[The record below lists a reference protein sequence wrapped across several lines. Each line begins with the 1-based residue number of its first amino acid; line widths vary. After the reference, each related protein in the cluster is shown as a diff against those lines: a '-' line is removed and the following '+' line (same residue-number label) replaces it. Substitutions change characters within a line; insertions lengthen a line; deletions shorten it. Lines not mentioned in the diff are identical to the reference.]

1 MKNLFKKT
9 VLTAAL
15 MGAFSVVAMAEEA
28 QPIAVEAEVVSE
40 GYQLQ
45 DPVATVNGKEV
56 SKAELENFL
65 LLSQGVEVDEVESPE
80 VAIQLVKLL
89 GTQDAL
95 ADEAKKRGLDKDE
108 GYQLK
113 MRLIGDLFL
122 ADLLFQNMIDKGEIS
137 QEELK
142 AQYDAAVKQLEKN
155 EYQASHILVESEDE
169 ANAIIADIKSGKT
182 TFAEA
187 AKEKSLDTA
196 TASRDGSIGGWF
208 RLSMMDPSFG
218 EALKGMEKGKMSETP
233 VESQFGYHVIV
244 LDDVRDLGLD
254 IKPFDELDE
263 ETKLQLAQPLFQ
275 KYVEEV
281 QEKVNVEL
289 PKAAQ

>member
-9 VLTAAL
+9 LLTAAL
-15 MGAFSVVAMAEEA
+15 MGAFSVVAMANEA
-28 QPIAVEAEVVSE
+28 QPVAVEAEVVSE
-40 GYQLQ
+40 DYQLQ

-80 VAIQLVKLL
+80 VAVQLVKLL

-95 ADEAKKRGLDKDE
+95 AEEAKKRGLDKDQD
-108 GYQLK
+108 YQLK

-122 ADLLFQNMIDKGEIS
+122 ADLLFQNMLDKGEIT

-142 AQYDAAVKQLEKN
+142 AQYDAMVAQIEQT
-155 EYQASHILVESEDE
+155 EYQASHILVDSEEE
-169 ANAIIADIKSGKT
+169 ANGIIEDIKSGKT

-187 AKEKSLDTA
+187 AKEKSLDPA
-196 TASRDGSIGGWF
+196 TAARDGSIGGWF

-233 VESQFGYHVIV
+233 VESQFGYHIIV
-244 LDDVRDLGLD
+244 LDDVRDLDLE

-289 PKAAQ
+289 PEAKQ

>member
-1 MKNLFKKT
+1 MLLKRKL
-9 VLTAAL
+9 
-15 MGAFSVVAMAEEA
+15 
-28 QPIAVEAEVVSE
+28 
-40 GYQLQ
+40 YQR
-45 DPVATVNGKEV
+45 VINGKEV

-80 VAIQLVKLL
+80 VAVQLVKLL

-95 ADEAKKRGLDKDE
+95 AEEAKKRGLDKDE
-108 GYQLK
+108 DYQLK

-122 ADLLFQNMIDKGEIS
+122 ADLLFQNMLDKGEIT

-142 AQYDAAVKQLEKN
+142 AQYDAMVAQIEQT
-155 EYQASHILVESEDE
+155 EYQASHILVDSEEE
-169 ANAIIADIKSGKT
+169 ANGIIEDIKSGKT

-187 AKEKSLDTA
+187 AKEKSLDPA
-196 TASRDGSIGGWF
+196 TAARDGSIGGWF

-233 VESQFGYHVIV
+233 VESQFGYHIIV
-244 LDDVRDLGLD
+244 LDDVRDLDLE

-289 PKAAQ
+289 PEAKQ

>member
-89 GTQDAL
+89 GTQEAL

-108 GYQLK
+108 DYQLK

>member
-9 VLTAAL
+9 LLTAAL
-15 MGAFSVVAMAEEA
+15 MGAFSVVAIADEA

-45 DPVATVNGKEV
+45 DPVATVNGKEI

-80 VAIQLVKLL
+80 VAVQLVKLL

-108 GYQLK
+108 DYQLK
-113 MRLIGDLFL
+113 IRLIGDLFL
-122 ADLLFQNMIDKGEIS
+122 ADLLFQNMLDKGEIS
-137 QEELK
+137 QDELK
-142 AQYDAAVKQLEKN
+142 AQYDAAVGQIENN
-155 EYQASHILVESEDE
+155 EYQASHILVDSEDE

-196 TASRDGSIGGWF
+196 TAARDGDIGGWF
-208 RLSMMDPSFG
+208 SLSMMDPNFS

-244 LDDVRDLGLD
+244 LDDVRDLDLD

-275 KYVEEV
+275 KYVGEV
-281 QEKVNVEL
+281 QDKLNVEL
-289 PKAAQ
+289 PKAKQ

>member
-9 VLTAAL
+9 LLTAAL
-15 MGAFSVVAMAEEA
+15 MGAFSVVAMADEA
-28 QPIAVEAEVVSE
+28 QPVAVEAEVVSE

-80 VAIQLVKLL
+80 VAVQLVKLL

-95 ADEAKKRGLDKDE
+95 AEEAKKRGLDKDE
-108 GYQLK
+108 DYQLK

-122 ADLLFQNMIDKGEIS
+122 ADLLFQNMLDKGEIT

-142 AQYDAAVKQLEKN
+142 AQYDAMVAQIEQT
-155 EYQASHILVESEDE
+155 EYQASHILVDSEEE
-169 ANAIIADIKSGKT
+169 ANGIIEDIKSGKT

-187 AKEKSLDTA
+187 AKEKSLDPA
-196 TASRDGSIGGWF
+196 TAARDGSIGGWF

-218 EALKGMEKGKMSETP
+218 EALTTMEKGKMSETP
-233 VESQFGYHVIV
+233 VESQFGYHIIV
-244 LDDVRDLGLD
+244 LDDVRDLNLE

-289 PKAAQ
+289 PEAKQ